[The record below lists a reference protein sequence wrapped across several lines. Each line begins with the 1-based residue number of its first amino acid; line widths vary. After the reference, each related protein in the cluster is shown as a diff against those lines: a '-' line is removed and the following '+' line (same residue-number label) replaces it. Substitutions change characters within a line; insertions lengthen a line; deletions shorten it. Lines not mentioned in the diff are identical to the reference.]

1 LGRPEDDLPRITG
14 GFPASSLPE
23 LVCGFCRTRSVSSE
37 EDDHTQP
44 LPVNT
49 VFSGVQVC
57 GRLLSFPYP
66 GGLMAKIRIENLT
79 KVFGSDP
86 QRALPLLEQGL
97 GKEEIQ
103 RRTRLAVGVNRASF
117 EVDQGEVVVVMGLS
131 GSGKST
137 LVRCINRLIDPTA
150 GTVLVD
156 GEDVTAMDIRELRDF
171 RQRKMG
177 MVFQNFALFPHRT
190 VLQNAEYGLEVMGV
204 SQAERTRRAMEQ
216 LERVGLAEWASSRPA
231 QLSGGMQQRVGLAR
245 ALALDPDILLMDEAF
260 SALDPLI
267 RRDMQDE
274 LLRLQ
279 EEMHKTIVFISH
291 DLDEALRI
299 GDRIVLMRD
308 GAVVQEGTPEDIL
321 TSPADDYVA
330 RFVESVDI
338 SRVLTAGAV
347 MKRSEAVAVLGV
359 DGPRT
364 ALRKMRAAAIASL
377 FVLDREHRVLGIVT
391 ADDVSALIKENRRD
405 IDSIMRRDIQTVNVD
420 TPAAELIPL
429 MAGLPHA
436 LPVVDEKNRMKGVIV
451 RGLLLGAL
459 AERGGDQ

>member
-1 LGRPEDDLPRITG
+1 
-14 GFPASSLPE
+14 
-23 LVCGFCRTRSVSSE
+23 
-37 EDDHTQP
+37 
-44 LPVNT
+44 
-49 VFSGVQVC
+49 
-57 GRLLSFPYP
+57 
-66 GGLMAKIRIENLT
+66 MAKIRIENLT

-86 QRALPLLEQGL
+86 QRALSMLDQGL

-103 RRTRLAVGVNRASF
+103 QRTKLAVGVNRASF
-117 EVDQGEVVVVMGLS
+117 EVAQGEVVVVMGLS

-137 LVRCINRLIDPTA
+137 LVRCINRLIEPTA
-150 GTVLVD
+150 GKVIID
-156 GEDVTAMDIRELRDF
+156 GEDVTAMDINTLREF

-204 SQAERTRRAMEQ
+204 AADERKARAMAQ
-216 LERVGLAEWASSRPA
+216 LERVGLADWANSRPE

-291 DLDEALRI
+291 DLDEAIRI

-321 TSPADDYVA
+321 TSPADEYVA

-347 MKRSEAVAVLGV
+347 MKRSEEVAVLGV

-364 ALRKMRAAAIASL
+364 ALRKMRKAAIATL
-377 FVLDREHRVLGIVT
+377 FVLDRDHRVLGLVS
-391 ADDVSALIKENRRD
+391 ASDVSALIKENRRD
-405 IDSIMRRDIQTVNVD
+405 LESIMQKGIQTVDLD
-420 TPAAELIPL
+420 TPAVELIPL
-429 MAGLPHA
+429 MADLPHA
-436 LPVVDEKNRMKGVIV
+436 LPVVDDKGRMKGVIV

-459 AERGGDQ
+459 AERGGEQ